1 VVICVDKYIVLI
13 YLLFIG
19 VKNMVVNGLPQQ
31 NNPLASFMRQ
41 PKIYIKLPSQG
52 NYWPPGSLDI
62 SETGEYPVYSMT
74 AKDELML
81 KVPDAVL
88 SGQAVVDVIQHCMPN
103 IKNAWQVPSIDIDVI
118 LIAIRLATYGEK
130 MTTPIKLGESGE
142 LDYEVDLRIVMDT
155 LQNQITWNPIIS
167 INNDLTVYVKP
178 LNYKQISD
186 SAIKTFETQRIIQIA
201 NDGEMSDEDKIKTFK
216 DSFKKLTEVT
226 IGVVESS
233 IFRIDSSAGSTE
245 DRSHIK
251 EFVENVD
258 KDIFNKM
265 QNHLDELREVNA
277 IKPLVVPAT
286 QDMKEQGYDKD
297 TIEVPLMFDP
307 ATFFV

>member
-1 VVICVDKYIVLI
+1 
-13 YLLFIG
+13 
-19 VKNMVVNGLPQQ
+19 MVVNGLPLQ

-52 NYWPPGSLDI
+52 NYWPAGSLDI

>member
-1 VVICVDKYIVLI
+1 
-13 YLLFIG
+13 
-19 VKNMVVNGLPQQ
+19 MVVNGLPQQ

-52 NYWPPGSLDI
+52 NYWPRGSLDET
-62 SETGEYPVYSMT
+62 ETGEYPVFSMT

-103 IKNAWQVPSIDIDVI
+103 IKNAWAVPSIDIDVI

-130 MTTPIKLGESGE
+130 MTTPIKLGDEGE
-142 LDYEVDLRIVMDT
+142 IEYEVDLRIVMDT
-155 LQNQITWNPIIS
+155 LQHQISWDSVVP

-186 SAIKTFETQRIIQIA
+186 SAIKTFETQKIIQIA
-201 NDGEMSDEDKIKTFK
+201 NDEKMSDDDKITTFK
-216 DSFKKLTEVT
+216 ESFKKLTEVT

-233 IFRIDSSAGSTE
+233 VFRIDSSAGSTD

-251 EFVENVD
+251 EFVDNVD
-258 KDIFNKM
+258 KDIFNKI
-265 QNHLDELREVNA
+265 QNHLDNLREVNA

-286 QDMKEQGYDKD
+286 QDMKDKGYDKD

-307 ATFFV
+307 STFFV